1 MFRLLTALPLVALL
15 FATAPAS
22 AAPRPDDKP
31 SGPHIVGQAKSFNE
45 LLDMLKA
52 MVKNVGGDA
61 IYKEFEAHMLPDLDP
76 KKLPG
81 IDPKRPFGLYGKV
94 DGKLENC
101 RGVILIPV
109 TSEKDFV
116 DMLENFHI
124 QTVKGK
130 DPGTFDIVVPA
141 DFPIPVSV
149 RIYKEYAYVAFGG
162 FDILDTKVILD
173 PKDVINDK
181 EKAALFI
188 SIRFD
193 RIPTDA
199 KKALLGIL
207 REQVENLKE
216 MIPDADLKDVFASV
230 EKLGMRWLRILAE
243 EGKELAI
250 RIDADPKTGLMFAD
264 LTVEGMPKSPLAET
278 FAKRTPTKNAF
289 ASLAGDDYAQRLFIT
304 APLFAD
310 EAKEALAKLI
320 DYGSKHMIQEASR
333 GNGAPPEILALIE
346 AGFKSLKATVES
358 GDMDLAAAIRGPNK
372 EGFYTAVGAVHCKEG
387 AQLEKALKAAV
398 KVFPEPIKGYFKMDA
413 GKIGDAVVHEIDMS
427 SEAGEIPK
435 KIFGK
440 GQTAYFSFYK
450 DVLYAAYGPDGM
462 KLMKE
467 AMAAKPM
474 PAAVLDSSGDP
485 KKTADLMKKIMPD
498 RPEED
503 GRLDEEDHAG
513 SGTKRSGARRI
524 VVDGDDVERAEGDG
538 RRRRQAEDSGQLQR
552 WNADAVL
559 RPGSRSGCGNAA
571 ATSCGACRKEVTN
584 FGDP

>member
-15 FATAPAS
+15 FASAPAS
-22 AAPRPDDKP
+22 AAPRPDEKP

-101 RGVILIPV
+101 RGVVLIPV
-109 TSEKDFV
+109 TSEKDFI

-149 RIYKEYAYVAFGG
+149 RIYKEYAYVALGG
-162 FDILDTKVILD
+162 FDILDSKVILD

-181 EKAALFI
+181 EKAALYI

-193 RIPTDA
+193 RIPADA

-216 MIPDADLKDVFASV
+216 MIPDADLKDAFASV
-230 EKLGMRWLRILAE
+230 EKLGMRWLKILAE

-250 RIDADPKTGLMFAD
+250 RVDADTKTGLLFAD

-278 FAKRTPTKNAF
+278 FAKRQPTKNAF

-320 DYGSKHMIQEASR
+320 DFGSKKAIQEASR
-333 GNGAPPEILALIE
+333 GNNPAEILALIE
-346 AGFKSLKATVES
+346 AGFKSLKATAES
-358 GDMDLAAAIRGPNK
+358 GEMDLAAAIRGPNK
-372 EGFYTAVGAVHCKEG
+372 EGFYTAVGAVHCKES

-398 KVFPEPIKGYFKMDA
+398 KVFPQEIKGLFKMDA

-427 SEAGEIPK
+427 SEVGEIPK

-440 GQTAYFSFYK
+440 GQTAYFSFHK

-474 PAAVLDSSGDP
+474 PAAVFDSSGDP

-498 RPEED
+498 D
-503 GRLDEEDHAG
+503 GPNGGGLVGLSWLETSA
-513 SGTKRSGARRI
+513 SAMKVT
-524 VVDGDDVERAEGDG
+524 VDGGDKLKIRVSYNVG
-538 RRRRQAEDSGQLQR
+538 TLFLFFARSV
-552 WNADAVL
+552 AVK
-559 RPGSRSGCGNAA
+559 PAA
-571 ATSCGACRKEVTN
+571 AAPPPVAK
-584 FGDP
+584 